1 MNLGIDGRTAL
12 ITGASAGLG
21 LACAQ
26 ALAAEGVRV
35 ALSSRSTEK
44 LAAAADT
51 LPDGAITIPADIS
64 DLNERRIMMKRAAS
78 ELGSIDIVIANGGGP
93 PAGNFASTDFE
104 AYTDAVDLNLLPA
117 IDLCKRFVPPMQE
130 RGWGRVVAITSTS
143 VREPIDR
150 LILSNTARAGLTAF
164 LKTTAREVA
173 GDGVTVNSVQP
184 GLHLTE
190 RLTSVY
196 EDPDV
201 LAETVP
207 AKALGDPTDF
217 GRVVAFL
224 CSQHARF
231 VTGQALAVDGGATRS
246 LQ

>member
-1 MNLGIDGRTAL
+1 M
-12 ITGASAGLG
+12 
-21 LACAQ
+21 
-26 ALAAEGVRV
+26 
-35 ALSSRSTEK
+35 SSRSAEK

-51 LPDGAITIPADIS
+51 VPGAITIPADVS
-64 DLNERRIMMKRAAS
+64 DIDQRRMMMERAES
-78 ELGSIDIVIANGGGP
+78 ELGSVDIVIANGGGP

-104 AYTDAVDLNLLPA
+104 AYAEAVDLNLLPA
-117 IDLCKRFVPPMQE
+117 VDLCKRFVPPMQA

-184 GLHLTE
+184 GLHLTD
-190 RLTSVY
+190 RLKSVY

-207 AKALGDPTDF
+207 AKALGDPADF
-217 GRVVAFL
+217 GRIVAFL
-224 CSQHARF
+224 CSEHTRF
-231 VTGQALAVDGGATRS
+231 LTGQALAVDGGATRS

>member
-1 MNLGIDGRTAL
+1 
-12 ITGASAGLG
+12 
-21 LACAQ
+21 
-26 ALAAEGVRV
+26 
-35 ALSSRSTEK
+35 
-44 LAAAADT
+44 
-51 LPDGAITIPADIS
+51 
-64 DLNERRIMMKRAAS
+64 
-78 ELGSIDIVIANGGGP
+78 
-93 PAGNFASTDFE
+93 STDFE
-104 AYTDAVDLNLLPA
+104 AYAEAVDLNLLPA
-117 IDLCKRFVPPMQE
+117 VDLCKRFVPPMQG

-184 GLHLTE
+184 GLHLTD
-190 RLTSVY
+190 RLKSVY

-207 AKALGDPTDF
+207 AKALGDPADF
-217 GRVVAFL
+217 GRIVAFL
-224 CSQHARF
+224 CSEHARF

>member
-1 MNLGIDGRTAL
+1 MDLGIDGRTAL

-21 LACAQ
+21 LACAR
-26 ALAAEGVRV
+26 ALAAEGVQV
-35 ALSSRSTEK
+35 ALSSRSAEK
-44 LAAAADT
+44 LNAAAAT
-51 LPDGAITIPADIS
+51 IPGAITIPADVS
-64 DLNERRIMMKRAAS
+64 DLSDRRAMMDRAEAG
-78 ELGSIDIVIANGGGP
+78 LGPIDIVIANGGGP
-93 PAGNFASTDFE
+93 PPGTFASTDFD
-104 AYTDAVDLNLLPA
+104 AYAQAVNLNLLPA
-117 IDLCKRFVPPMQE
+117 VDMCKRFVPAMQK

-184 GLHLTE
+184 GLHLTD
-190 RLTSVY
+190 RLESVY
-196 EDPDV
+196 TDTAA

-207 AKALGDPTDF
+207 AKALGDPADF
-217 GRVVAFL
+217 GRIVAFL
-224 CSQHARF
+224 CSEHARF
-231 VTGQALAVDGGATRS
+231 VTGQALAIDGGATRG

>member
-1 MNLGIDGRTAL
+1 
-12 ITGASAGLG
+12 
-21 LACAQ
+21 
-26 ALAAEGVRV
+26 
-35 ALSSRSTEK
+35 
-44 LAAAADT
+44 
-51 LPDGAITIPADIS
+51 
-64 DLNERRIMMKRAAS
+64 MMKRAAS